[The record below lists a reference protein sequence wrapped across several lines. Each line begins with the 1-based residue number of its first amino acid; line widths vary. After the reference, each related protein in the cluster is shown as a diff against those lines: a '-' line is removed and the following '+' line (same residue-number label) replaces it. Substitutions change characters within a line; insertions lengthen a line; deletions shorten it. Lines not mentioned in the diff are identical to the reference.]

1 MPRLRL
7 AAVAILACLSCGA
20 PEEAGRVLE
29 PSQAPPRDAT
39 LGTPK
44 VGPGARY
51 NACERIWCLEHG
63 ANFALPHFLERHV
76 GWILHDDALGDV
88 FAPRRRTG
96 GPEMPEARTAM
107 LRLCGAHVH
116 PWILERGKG
125 PVRRGG
131 YSAALGYGREHFS
144 AFGTRLEPC
153 CTNGLGWG
161 FLHASTPA
169 QFRFH
174 DVALFREAPGIGW
187 QNPHR
192 PASDRR

>member
-1 MPRLRL
+1 MPRRAFAALALL
-7 AAVAILACLSCGA
+7 AAVACGA
-20 PEEAGRVLE
+20 PPERESPALDAGARR
-29 PSQAPPRDAT
+29 PGPAP
-39 LGTPK
+39 GTPK
-44 VGPGARY
+44 TGPGARF

-63 ANFALPHFLERHV
+63 SNFALSHFLEGHV
-76 GWILHDDALGDV
+76 GWILHDDAHGDV
-88 FAPRRRTG
+88 FSPRGRAG
-96 GPEMPEARTAM
+96 GPQLPDARTAM

-125 PVRRGG
+125 AIRRGG
-131 YSAALGYGREHFS
+131 WNAALGYGRKHFT
-144 AFGTRLEPC
+144 AYGTRLEPC

-174 DVALFREAPGIGW
+174 DVKLYREAPGIGW

-192 PASDRR
+192 PASGGS

>member
-1 MPRLRL
+1 MPRLAL
-7 AAVAILACLSCGA
+7 AALALLACLSCGSR
-20 PEEAGRVLE
+20 EET
-29 PSQAPPRDAT
+29 PSLHERRPDPTPDPT

-44 VGPGARY
+44 TGPGGRY

-63 ANFALPHFLERHV
+63 ANFALAHFLEGHA
-76 GWILHDDALGDV
+76 GWILHDDARGDV
-88 FAPRRRTG
+88 FSPRGRTG
-96 GPEMPEARTAM
+96 GPELPEAHTAM

-125 PVRRGG
+125 PIRRGG
-131 YSAALGYGREHFS
+131 YRPALGYGRKHFS

-161 FLHASTPA
+161 FLHASTPE

-192 PASDRR
+192 PPSGGR